1 MPTRM
6 KCVSYVRNGFSFIM
20 KGLPEIIAS
29 PQGVA
34 ISCAS
39 VHMRTPTG
47 RSPRGVAPRDDMVMQ
62 ADPSHVAAQLINLV
76 GGGMPPP
83 YRVSRNRLVC
93 RLDFSMTTFFPSVF
107 FSSA

>member
-1 MPTRM
+1 MKCMPTRM

-39 VHMRTPTG
+39 VHMRTPYREIATG
-47 RSPRGVAPRDDMVMQ
+47 RC
-62 ADPSHVAAQLINLV
+62 PS
-76 GGGMPPP
+76 
-83 YRVSRNRLVC
+83 R
-93 RLDFSMTTFFPSVF
+93 
-107 FSSA
+107 